1 MTSNKLKPLKKVVQK
16 TRLSWQL
23 HSQCL
28 CIPIL
33 QLPCLL
39 HNLPGKTQVWH
50 RSQAFLVILKPS
62 RDIPASFVVLV
73 NKSPRQTDLLIPMTS
88 PKILLSIR
96 LPTPS
101 LSAVRWYDAR
111 HEWILYLMKDNI
123 RTAKTT
129 QSAFWT
135 WLLCHLDDRT
145 YTGTKEKNIY
155 FVVCPASAISIPKGW
170 VFSAK
175 KMTNQIFEIDD
186 LFIWQMSK

>member
-1 MTSNKLKPLKKVVQK
+1 
-16 TRLSWQL
+16 
-23 HSQCL
+23 
-28 CIPIL
+28 
-33 QLPCLL
+33 
-39 HNLPGKTQVWH
+39 
-50 RSQAFLVILKPS
+50 
-62 RDIPASFVVLV
+62 
-73 NKSPRQTDLLIPMTS
+73 MTS

-111 HEWILYLMKDNI
+111 HERILYLMKDNI

-175 KMTNQIFEIDD
+175 KWQIKSLRSMIYSYGRCQSRACCDLVYWLPDQIIQASINLPPHQRYSQTGKTTSISDHIKSCRSISKFSILGLKELATFTQRIFRFET
-186 LFIWQMSK
+186 FIFRGFRG